1 MRAGSGAACTFH
13 LHPRHPISNVR
24 LQAAALRAQ
33 LAEQEE
39 ELAGLGEGLGGLE
52 RENSNLEAQ
61 VGAVCGFVF
70 VTGATHG
77 SCLQTGT
84 GPGGLR
90 VSNLEAKAPPCA
102 RVALVDGG
110 VCPRRNR
117 HLQVDQVTQ
126 ALIETQ
132 AAKAQLERRVAEL
145 EQVIQYIC
153 VFPSS
158 VILLLYG
165 VSTLAPLE
173 GRMVGLEQMGLLVQ
187 WPSLV
192 SDNLAPIPCLLTGRG
207 QPGHTGG
214 EAGGGQGGAGAPAG
228 GGARGAGRAGVDCV
242 LHLASTSRIGWATA
256 GAPAG
261 RGAQGAGG
269 LLRFVS
275 GPGLCRGRPAGGI
288 RVGHGLDRHGAA
300 KT

>member
-1 MRAGSGAACTFH
+1 MRAVSGAACTFH
-13 LHPRHPISNVR
+13 LHPHHPISNVQ

-145 EQVIQYIC
+145 EQVIQIIC
-153 VFPSS
+153 VFSELL
-158 VILLLYG
+158 ILLVYG
-165 VSTLAPLE
+165 VGAFALLQPFLLYCAPAL
-173 GRMVGLEQMGLLVQ
+173 
-187 WPSLV
+187 SLMYAA
-192 SDNLAPIPCLLTGRG
+192 APAGRG
-207 QPGHTGG
+207 QPGPQWKR
-214 EAGGGQGGAGAPAG
+214 EVAFCPP
-228 GGARGAGRAGVDCV
+228 
-242 LHLASTSRIGWATA
+242 S
-256 GAPAG
+256 
-261 RGAQGAGG
+261 
-269 LLRFVS
+269 LLR
-275 GPGLCRGRPAGGI
+275 PHPLPMCCRTWPAWAYW
-288 RVGHGLDRHGAA
+288 RRSWRRTRRCWSASWPRRA
-300 KT
+300 RRR